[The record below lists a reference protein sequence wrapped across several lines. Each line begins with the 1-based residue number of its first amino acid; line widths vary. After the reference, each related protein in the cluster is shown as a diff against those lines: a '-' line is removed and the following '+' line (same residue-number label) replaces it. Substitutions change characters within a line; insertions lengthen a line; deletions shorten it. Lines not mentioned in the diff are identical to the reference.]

1 MGAGTRSPIAREQL
15 EAVTRPLLDA
25 ATMPPEVYWSPDVYE
40 QELERIWLKE
50 WICVGRAEDVPNA
63 GDYFTRTF
71 ASESIIVVRDGEG
84 EIRAHL
90 NVCRHRGCQLV
101 GASPERPVN
110 DYEIPYPPPETGNLK
125 SFRCPYHGWM
135 YGLNGELRGTPDFRE
150 TRDFDKR
157 DYSLKQVR
165 LEIWNGFVFVNLDDD
180 ATPFADRVSEM
191 HKWDLDL
198 YDPATMVT
206 VARWDRTIEA
216 NWKVFVEN
224 SAEEYHLPWVHP
236 GLQDVTPMKG
246 WRTFPDI
253 TDEPWMLIVGQY
265 PGASVG
271 PGGGLLFEAR
281 PGLVDARP
289 EFDGQPLLMIFP
301 SLTLMFM
308 PDFMLWR
315 MTVPMGPERAEMWHG
330 ACIPK
335 AAAEALA
342 AGDAE
347 TAEKVKTLCK
357 AVEGVGD
364 EDIAI
369 CERQQKG
376 VRSRGAMSGR
386 YSKHESLAWVF
397 DKRVVER
404 AYLDAPLGAGHANG
418 NGAAG

>member
-1 MGAGTRSPIAREQL
+1 M
-15 EAVTRPLLDA
+15 D
-25 ATMPPEVYWSPDVYE
+25 
-40 QELERIWLKE
+40 
-50 WICVGRAEDVPNA
+50 CVGRTEDVAEA
-63 GDYFTRTF
+63 GDYFVRTF

-84 EIRAHL
+84 QIRAHL

-101 GASPERPVN
+101 SQAEEAPINEYG
-110 DYEIPYPPPETGNLK
+110 IPYAPPEAGNLK

-135 YGLNGELRGTPDFRE
+135 YALTGELRGTPDFRE
-150 TRDFDKR
+150 TRDFDKK
-157 DYSLKQVR
+157 DYSLKAVN
-165 LEIWNGFVFVNLDDD
+165 LEVWNGFIFINLDAD
-180 ATPFADRVSEM
+180 AIAVRRPRERDVQVGLRPRR
-191 HKWDLDL
+191 
-198 YDPATMVT
+198 PATMTT

-246 WRTFPDI
+246 WRTFPEI
-253 TDEPWMLIVGQY
+253 TDEAWMLIVGQY

-271 PGGGLLFEAR
+271 PNGGLLFEAR
-281 PGLVDARP
+281 PGLADVRP

-315 MTVPMGPERAEMWHG
+315 MTVPLGPERSEMWHG
-330 ACIPK
+330 ACIPQ

-342 AGDAE
+342 AGDEEMAD
-347 TAEKVKTLCK
+347 KVRTLCK

-369 CERQQKG
+369 CERQQRG
-376 VRSRGAMSGR
+376 VRSRNAMSGR

-404 AYLDAPLGAGHANG
+404 AYLTAPTNGNGNG
-418 NGAAG
+418 NGAAAH